1 MISRSLPQ
9 YAHLEQPLGHPPP
22 VVHCPVCGQ
31 AVTDPDGADPCEHL
45 AFMWYGGDFG
55 YMSDDFAARIETAD
69 ADTFSLDGPEAHA
82 GDALL
87 GGIFA

>member
-1 MISRSLPQ
+1 
-9 YAHLEQPLGHPPP
+9 
-22 VVHCPVCGQ
+22 
-31 AVTDPDGADPCEHL
+31 VTDPDGADPCEHL